1 MSTYPAPFAARLPFI
16 RWAVLAISLALLAWS
31 VAGLIANPDFAT
43 GEQAT
48 AEQVLFIDFNGWHAL
63 SGIALAAPGLL
74 AWRRASWS
82 LLFAVAAAAALAA
95 TGVWALLDTSPA
107 GVVAFPNNEAD
118 ALLHFA
124 FAVLYG
130 AAAALHLRARRSQA

>member
-1 MSTYPAPFAARLPFI
+1 MSTLQASSATHVPLI
-16 RWAVLAISLALLAWS
+16 RRAVLAISLALLAWS
-31 VAGLIANPDFAT
+31 LAGLIANPDFAT
-43 GEQAT
+43 GAQAT
-48 AEQVLFIDFNGWHAL
+48 AEQVLFVDFNGWHAL

-82 LLFAVAAAAALAA
+82 LWFAVAAAAALAA

-124 FAVLYG
+124 FAALYG
-130 AAAALHLRARRSQA
+130 GAAALHLRARNGQA

>member
-1 MSTYPAPFAARLPFI
+1 MSTPTAPSAARIPFI
-16 RWAVLAISLALLAWS
+16 QRAVVAISLALLAWS
-31 VAGLIANPDFAT
+31 IAGLIANPDFAT
-43 GEQAT
+43 GDQAT
-48 AEQVLFIDFNGWHAL
+48 AEQVLFVDFNGWHAL

-74 AWRRASWS
+74 AGLRANWS

-107 GVVAFPNNEAD
+107 GVVAFPNNQAD

-130 AAAALHLRARRSQA
+130 SVAALHLRARRS

>member
-1 MSTYPAPFAARLPFI
+1 MSTPTAPPSAARVPFI
-16 RWAVLAISLALLAWS
+16 RWAVVAISLALLAWS
-31 VAGLIANPDFAT
+31 LVGLIANPDFAT
-43 GEQAT
+43 GDQAT
-48 AEQVLFIDFNGWHAL
+48 AEQVLFVDFNGWHAL

-74 AWRRASWS
+74 AGRWATWS
-82 LLFAVAAAAALAA
+82 LFFAVAAAAALAA

-107 GVVAFPNNEAD
+107 GVVAFLNNEAD

-130 AAAALHLRARRSQA
+130 SAAALHLRARCS

>member
-1 MSTYPAPFAARLPFI
+1 MSTPTAPSAARVPFI
-16 RWAVLAISLALLAWS
+16 RRAVVAISLALLAWS
-31 VAGLIANPDFAT
+31 LAGLIANPDFAT
-43 GEQAT
+43 GDQAT
-48 AEQVLFIDFNGWHAL
+48 AEQVLFVDFNGWHAL

-74 AWRRASWS
+74 AGRRATWS

-130 AAAALHLRARRSQA
+130 SAAALHLRARRS